1 MNSIRK
7 IAVIVGVLFIIA
19 FVFDLLAMAISE
31 PILNAPDY
39 LNIVYQNK
47 MQIIIGTLFEF
58 FAACA
63 IVLIPIM
70 MLPILRQHSESLAF
84 GYVGFRLLEGILFIF
99 AVIKSLS
106 LISLSQE
113 FISAG
118 APDTSYFQTLGN
130 SLQAQNHWSTLV
142 YIIVFTLGALMFYS
156 LLYKSKLLPRFISV
170 WGLIA
175 VSLLLAGALVGLF
188 GFIHTSKIMI
198 FFGPPVALNE
208 LTLSVWLFAKGFNP
222 SAISSKLAKSD
233 II

>member
-1 MNSIRK
+1 MISIRK
-7 IAVIVGVLFIIA
+7 IAVIVGVLFIVA
-19 FVFDLLAMAISE
+19 FIFDLLAMAISE

-39 LNIVYQNK
+39 LNIAYPNK
-47 MQIIIGTLFEF
+47 MQIIIGNLLEF

-70 MLPILRQHSESLAF
+70 LFPILKQHNESLAF

-118 APDTSYFQTLGN
+118 APDTSCFRTLGN
-130 SLQAQNHWSTLV
+130 SIQAQNHWSTLV

-170 WGLIA
+170 WGLVA

-208 LTLSVWLFAKGFNP
+208 IALSVWLFTKGFN
-222 SAISSKLAKSD
+222 SSVAVSGAT
-233 II
+233 

>member
-7 IAVIVGVLFIIA
+7 TAVIVGVLFIVA

-39 LNIVYQNK
+39 LVNAYPNK
-47 MQIIIGTLFEF
+47 MQIIIGNLFEF

-70 MLPILRQHSESLAF
+70 MLPILRQHNESLAF

-113 FISAG
+113 FISSG
-118 APDTSYFQTLGN
+118 APDASYFQTLGN
-130 SLQAQNHWSTLV
+130 SIQAQNHWSTLV

-156 LLYKSKLLPRFISV
+156 LLYKSKLLPRFISI
-170 WGLIA
+170 WGLVA

-208 LTLSVWLFAKGFNP
+208 ITLSVWLFAKGFNS
-222 SAISSKLAKSD
+222 SAAAAVPA
-233 II
+233 

>member
-58 FAACA
+58 FAACV

-84 GYVGFRLLEGILFIF
+84 GYVGFRFLEGILFIF

-130 SLQAQNHWSTLV
+130 SLQAQNHWSTLI
-142 YIIVFTLGALMFYS
+142 YIIVFTIGALMFYNV
-156 LLYKSKLLPRFISV
+156 LYKSKLLPRFISV

-175 VSLLLAGALVGLF
+175 AALLLAGALLGLF
-188 GFIHTSKIMI
+188 GLIHTSKIMI
-198 FFGPPVALNE
+198 FLGPPVALNE
-208 LTLSVWLFAKGFNP
+208 ITLSIWLFVKGFNP
-222 SAISSKLAKSD
+222 YAITSGSAKTD
-233 II
+233 IN